1 MAKSH
6 LDTLFGPERAPR
18 DGREILAALEDAAR
32 ERILVLDGAMG
43 TEIQTLKLVE
53 DDFRGDRFGDCAC
66 HQQGNNDLL
75 TLTQPG
81 AIEDIHYR
89 YALAGADILETN
101 TFSSTTIAQADY
113 GMEDMV
119 YELNRDG
126 ARLARRAGLR
136 AQEKD
141 SRRRFV
147 AGALGPTN
155 RTASIS
161 PDVNN
166 PGYRAVSF
174 DDLRLAYA
182 DQLRGLIDGG
192 ADIIL
197 IETIFDTLNAKAAI
211 FATREVF
218 EEKGIVLPVMISG
231 TITDLSGRTLS
242 GQTPEA
248 FWNSVRHADPFS
260 IGLNCALGANAM
272 RAHLAEISSVA
283 QTFVCA
289 YPNAGL
295 PNAFGQYDE
304 TPDEMAAQIEGFMRD
319 GLVNVVGGCCGS
331 TPEHIRAIA
340 QAAAR
345 HKPRQIPDIPRHM
358 RLSGLEPFTLTDA
371 IPFVN
376 VGERT
381 NVTGSAKFRKLIT
394 AGDYAA
400 ALDVARDQVANGA
413 QIIDINMDEGLI
425 DSARA
430 MTEYLNLIA
439 AEPDIARVPVMIDSS
454 KWEVIEAGLKCVQG
468 KPLVN
473 SISLKEGEEA
483 FLHHAKLVRAYGAA
497 VVVMAFDETGQA
509 DTKARKVEICTRAY
523 KLLTEVAG
531 LAPEDIVFDPN
542 IFAVATGIEEHDN
555 YGVDFIEAT
564 GEITST
570 LPHAHISGGVSNL
583 SFSFRGN
590 EPVREAMHAVFLYHA
605 IQAGMDM
612 GIVNAGQLAVYD
624 TIEADLRE
632 ACEDVVLNRAPKG
645 GGTATERLLEI
656 AERFKGTAGKEAKER
671 DLAWRDWAVEK
682 RLEYALVNGI
692 TEFVEADTEEARQ
705 NAERPLHVIEGPLM
719 AGMNVVGDLFGAGK
733 MFLPQVVKS
742 ARVMKQAVAVL
753 LPYMEAEKLAN
764 GGSGERQS
772 AGKILMATVKGDVH
786 DIGKNIVGVVL
797 ACNNYEIIDLGVMVP
812 AAKILETAKAEKV
825 DIIGL
830 SGLITPSLDEMV
842 HVANEMERDGFDIPL
857 LIGGATT
864 SRVHTAV
871 KIHPRYDR
879 GQTVYVTD
887 ASRAVG
893 VVGSLLSAEMKPGY
907 VETLKA
913 EYRKV
918 ADAHARSE
926 AEKQRLPIA
935 RARDNAFKAD
945 WSAYQPKTP
954 SFLGTRVWQDWD
966 LADLAR
972 YIDWTPFF
980 QTWELKGVYPK
991 ILDDEKQG
999 AAARQLFADAQA
1011 MLEKII
1017 SEKWFT
1023 PKAVVGFWPAGTV
1036 GDDIRLFTDEVRN
1049 TELAT
1054 FFTLRQ
1060 QLSKRDGRP
1069 NVALSDF
1076 VAPVESGKQDY
1087 LGGFVVTA
1095 GIGEIAIA
1103 ERFERANDDYN
1114 SILVKALADRFAEAF
1129 AERMHEVVRKEL
1141 WGYAPDEAFAPDEL
1155 IGEPYLGIRPAPG
1168 YPAQPD
1174 HTEKTALFRLLD
1186 AEKEIGVTL
1195 TESFAM
1201 WPGSSVSGLYIAS
1214 PESYY
1219 FGVAKVERDQVE
1231 DYARRKGMSVPEVE
1245 RWLGPVLNYVPAA
1258 ARENAA

>member
-1 MAKSH
+1 MSPD
-6 LDTLFGPERAPR
+6 LDALFGAVTPKP
-18 DGREILAALEDAAR
+18 DGSEIRSALEEAAR
-32 ERILVLDGAMG
+32 QRILILDGAMG
-43 TEIQTLKLVE
+43 TQIQGLGFDE
-53 DDFRGDRFGDCAC
+53 EHFRGDRFGGCAC

-75 TLTQPG
+75 ILSQPK
-81 AIEDIHYR
+81 AIEEIHYK
-89 YALAGADILETN
+89 YAIAGADIVETN
-101 TFSSTTIAQADY
+101 TFSSTSIAQADY
-113 GMEDMV
+113 GMEDVV

-126 ARLARRAGLR
+126 ARLARRAVIR
-136 AQEKD
+136 ASQED
-141 SRRRFV
+141 GRRRFV

-174 DDLRLAYA
+174 DDLRVAYA
-182 DQLRGLIDGG
+182 GQLRGLIDGG

-211 FATREVF
+211 FACNEVF
-218 EEKGIVLPVMISG
+218 EEKGVFLPMMISG

-242 GQTPEA
+242 GQTPTA
-248 FWNSVRHADPFS
+248 FWHSVRHAKPFT

-272 RAHLAEISSVA
+272 RAHLDEISGVA
-283 QTFVCA
+283 DTFVCA

-295 PNAFGQYDE
+295 PNEFGQYDE
-304 TPDEMAAQIEGFMRD
+304 SPEFMAAQIEEFARQ
-319 GLVNVVGGCCGS
+319 GLVNIVGGCCGS
-331 TPEHIRAIA
+331 TPEHIGAIAEAMKKYPPRAIPE
-340 QAAAR
+340 QA
-345 HKPRQIPDIPRHM
+345 PLM
-358 RLSGLEPFTLTDA
+358 RLSGLEPFTLA
-371 IPFVN
+371 AEIPFVN
-376 VGERT
+376 IGERT

-400 ALDVARDQVANGA
+400 ALEVARDQVANGA
-413 QIIDINMDEGLI
+413 QVIDINMDEGLI
-425 DSARA
+425 DSQKA
-430 MTEYLNLIA
+430 MVEYLNLVA

-473 SISLKEGEEA
+473 SISMKEGEGA
-483 FLHHAKLVRAYGAA
+483 FLRHAKLCRAYGAA
-497 VVVMAFDETGQA
+497 VVVMAFDEQGQA

-523 KLLTEVAG
+523 KLLTEQAG
-531 LAPEDIVFDPN
+531 FPPEDIVFDPN
-542 IFAVATGIEEHDN
+542 IFAVATGIDEHNN
-555 YGVDFIEAT
+555 YGVDFIEAAQ
-564 GEITST
+564 EITET
-570 LPHAHISGGVSNL
+570 LPHVHVSGGVSNL

-605 IQAGMDM
+605 IQGGMDM
-612 GIVNAGQLAVYD
+612 GIVNAGQLAVYESID
-624 TIEADLRE
+624 PELRE
-632 ACEDVVLNRAPKG
+632 ASEDVVLNRQPKG
-645 GGTATERLLEI
+645 GGTATERLLEL
-656 AERFKGTAGKEAKER
+656 AERFKGSAGKEAKEK
-671 DLAWRDWAVEK
+671 DLAWREWPVEK
-682 RLEYALVNGI
+682 RLEHALVNGI
-692 TEFVEADTEEARQ
+692 TEYIDADTDEARLA
-705 NAERPLHVIEGPLM
+705 AERPLHVIEGPLM

-742 ARVMKQAVAVL
+742 ARVMKQAVAGL

-764 GGSGERQS
+764 GGGSTRES

-812 AAKILETAKAEKV
+812 ATKILQTAKERKV

-842 HVANEMERDGFDIPL
+842 HVASEMEREGFDIPL

-871 KIHPRYDR
+871 KIHPRYER

-893 VVGSLLSAEMKPGY
+893 VVSSLLSPEAKDGY
-907 VETLKA
+907 VETLRG
-913 EYRKV
+913 EYKKV

-926 AEKQRLPIA
+926 ADKQRLPLAKA
-935 RARDNAFKAD
+935 RANAHRID
-945 WSAYQPKTP
+945 WSAYQPPKP
-954 SFLGTRVWQDWD
+954 AFLGTKVFETWD
-966 LADLAR
+966 LAELAR

-980 QTWELKGVYPK
+980 QTWELKGRYPK
-991 ILDDEKQG
+991 ILEDEQQG
-999 AAARQLFADAQA
+999 AAARQLFEDAQA
-1011 MLEKII
+1011 MLQKIVA
-1017 SEKWFT
+1017 EKWFA
-1023 PKAVVGFWPAGTV
+1023 PKAVIGFWPANTV
-1036 GDDIRLFTDEVRN
+1036 GDDIRLYRDEGRAD
-1049 TELAT
+1049 ELAT

-1060 QLSKRDGRP
+1060 QLTKRDGKA

-1076 VAPVESGKQDY
+1076 VAPEESGKADY

-1095 GIGEIAIA
+1095 GIEEVAIA
-1103 ERFERANDDYN
+1103 ERFERANDDYS

-1129 AERMHEVVRKEL
+1129 AECMHERVRKEF
-1141 WGYAPDEAFAPDEL
+1141 WGYAPEENLGAEDL
-1155 IGEPYLGIRPAPG
+1155 ISETYRGIRPAPG

-1174 HTEKTALFRLLD
+1174 HTEKATLFRLLD
-1186 AEKEIGVTL
+1186 AEKNAGVSL
-1195 TESFAM
+1195 TESYAM
-1201 WPGSSVSGLYIAS
+1201 WPGSSVSGLYLAH
-1214 PESYY
+1214 PDSYY

-1231 DYARRKGMSVPEVE
+1231 DYASRKDMSVPEVE
-1245 RWLGPVLNYVPAA
+1245 RWLGPILNYAPAA
-1258 ARENAA
+1258 FAEAAE